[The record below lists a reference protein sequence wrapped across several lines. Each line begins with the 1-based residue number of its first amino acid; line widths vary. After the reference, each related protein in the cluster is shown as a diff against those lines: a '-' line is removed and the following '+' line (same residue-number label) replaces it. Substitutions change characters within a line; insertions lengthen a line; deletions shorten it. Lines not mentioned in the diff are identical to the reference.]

1 MQKLVPTLIL
11 GATAGAL
18 GSSHAGPA
26 ARAQAFGAYPSHVTE
41 DSYQISIGVTAGGNH
56 NRDRRQTELRE
67 TVVVPEHYGTVVA
80 VTPAQGA
87 AVVWYQDE
95 HNVLRNV
102 ILTEP
107 ESRLYRLEPHGTDS
121 REVRLIP

>member
-11 GATAGAL
+11 GATLGAL
-18 GSSHAGPA
+18 GTTQAGPL

-41 DSYQISIGVTAGGNH
+41 DSYQISVGATAGGNH
-56 NRDRRQTELRE
+56 NRDKRQTELRE
-67 TVVVPEHYGTVVA
+67 TVVVPEHYGGVVA

-87 AVVWYQDE
+87 AVVWYQNE
-95 HNVLRNV
+95 QGVLRNV
-102 ILTEP
+102 ILTQP
-107 ESRLYRLEPHGTDS
+107 EASLYRLEPHSTDS